1 MTAPIE
7 WDDDGPAAV
16 RHVAAGA
23 VVGVAF
29 LLVGGALAFGWTALR
44 AGAYDRLFVLVLALA
59 LLPLTGRAL
68 LGIRAVGALLGIRAV
83 GAPTDASLRR
93 RPLLVAGG
101 AWALVLAAVLRWRPL
116 AAVALLAG
124 AAGLWIVAATRRT
137 RGRVDPEAG
146 TLTYGGRTVS
156 LAGLDGVRR
165 VPLRVVSVYWL
176 DFARGSVGESVPR
189 TVVVPRRVDDDVRVA
204 LEVAATAENDAAA
217 TDGAGRAERAVAA
230 TLGLGCLL
238 AGPAAWLL
246 LPASADATL
255 VTGYLTL
262 LGLPFAVLL
271 LRHALVA

>member
-23 VVGVAF
+23 AVGVAF
-29 LLVGGALAFGWTALR
+29 LLAGGALAFGWRALR

-68 LGIRAVGALLGIRAV
+68 LALRAV

-116 AAVALLAG
+116 VAVALLAG
-124 AAGLWIVAATRRT
+124 AAGLWVVAAACRT
-137 RGRVDPEAG
+137 RGRLDSTAG
-146 TLTYGGRTVS
+146 TLTYGGRTAS
-156 LAGLDGVRR
+156 LAGLDGARR
-165 VPLRVVSVYWL
+165 LPLGVVSVYWL
-176 DFARGSVGESVPR
+176 DFARGSVGGGVPR
-189 TVVVPRRVDDDVRVA
+189 TVVVPRRVDDDVRAA
-204 LEVAATAENDAAA
+204 LDAAA
-217 TDGAGRAERAVAA
+217 EGSDATAMDGAGRAERAAAA
-230 TLGLGCLL
+230 TLGLGFLL

-246 LPASADATL
+246 LPASGDATL